1 VANLRYAEKEQ
12 KADLKK

>member
-1 VANLRYAEKEQ
+1 VANLWYAEKEE

>member
-1 VANLRYAEKEQ
+1 VANLWYKEKEQ

>member
-1 VANLRYAEKEQ
+1 VANLWYTEKEQ